1 MALVTSDF
9 LSALMTSFKAIFQD
23 AFIKAADAAEYKKV
37 VLETISSSS
46 KEAYGWLGSLP
57 ALSEWKDTRTLHGMK
72 VFDYTLENLN
82 YEATIEVDR
91 NTLEDDEYAMIRYR
105 VQQLAQRA
113 IDHMGKLVFDLLD
126 AGAASL
132 AYDGIAMFADTRVIG
147 SSANIDNLLSGSY
160 SGSASEILAGVAAGV
175 VAMRNFQDDRGVPM
189 NLCPDTV
196 VCSPTMEIPIKN
208 ALLPAVAGTTRAE
221 AEIIKRILVRPEID
235 ADALD
240 WYLLSTERMG
250 LKPLILQVRKQPEF
264 VAVDKP
270 DAPNVFLNRL
280 LYYGID
286 WRGAVGFGDPRT
298 AVKIVDS

>member
-9 LSALMTSFKAIFQD
+9 LSGLMTNFKAIFKE
-23 AFIKAADAAEYKKV
+23 AFVKATEAAEHKSL
-37 VLETISSSS
+37 VLETTSTTA

-57 ALSEWKDTRTLHGMK
+57 ALSEWKDTRKLYGLRE
-72 VFDYTLENLN
+72 FDYTLENLN

-91 NTLEDDEYAMIRYR
+91 NTLEDDQYAMIAPRIR
-105 VQQLAQRA
+105 QLAQRA
-113 IDHMGKLVFDLLD
+113 IEHMSKLVFDLLD
-126 AGAASL
+126 DGEASL
-132 AYDGIAMFADTRVIG
+132 AYDGIAMFSDTRTIG
-147 SSANIDNLLSGSY
+147 GSANIDNLLSGSY
-160 SGSASEILAGVAAGV
+160 SGSGDEIRAGIAAGV

-189 NLCPDTV
+189 NLSPDTI

-221 AEIIKRILVRPEID
+221 ADIIKRIIVRPEID

-250 LKPLILQVRKQPEF
+250 LKPLILQIRKQPEF

-270 DAPNVFLNRL
+270 DAPNVFLSRL

-286 WRGAVGFGDPRT
+286 WRGAVGFGDPRC
-298 AVKIVDS
+298 ALKIVDA

>member
-9 LSALMTSFKAIFQD
+9 LAGLMTNFRAIFQD
-23 AFIKAADAAEYKKV
+23 AFIKAADAAEYKPV
-37 VLETISSSS
+37 VLETKSDSA

-57 ALSEWKDTRTLHGMK
+57 ALSEWKDTRKLYGLRA
-72 VFDYTLENLN
+72 FDYTLENLN

-91 NTLEDDEYAMIRYR
+91 NTLEDDEYSMIQYR
-105 VQQLAQRA
+105 IRQLAQRA
-113 IDHMGKLVFDLLD
+113 QDHMAKLVFDLLD
-126 AGAASL
+126 GGEASL
-132 AYDGIAMFADTRVIG
+132 AYDGTAMFSDSRTIG

-160 SGSASEILAGVAAGV
+160 SGSADEIRAAVAAGV
-175 VAMRNFQDDRGVPM
+175 VAMRNFEDDRGVKM
-189 NLCPDTV
+189 NLCPDTI
-196 VCSPTMEIPIKN
+196 VCSPAMEIPVKN

-235 ADALD
+235 GDALD

-250 LKPLILQVRKQPEF
+250 LKPLILQVRKAPEF

-286 WRGAVGFGDPRT
+286 WRGAVGFGDPRC
-298 AVKIVDS
+298 AVKIVDA